1 MGMTGVTTAART
13 AATGTDHLPGH
24 DRVRGLSAA
33 GITLVLGGRR
43 VLDDVSVAVAPGE
56 LVALVGPN
64 GAGKSSLLGVLSG
77 DLAAASGSV
86 DLDGVPLDSL
96 SAARLAQQR
105 SVQMQENRLAF
116 AFTAREVVEMG
127 RAPWRRTAAARD
139 DDQVVD
145 EAMAATDVRDLAE
158 QRFPTLSG
166 GEKARTTFARVLA
179 QRTPVI
185 LLDEPTAALDIRH
198 QEATLVRA
206 RGCAGDG
213 AAVVVVLHD
222 LSLAAAYADRLVLLD
237 RGAVRADGPV
247 HQVCDAQLLSD
258 VYGHPVEVLDHPS
271 GPLVIP
277 ARPRLKELHR

>member
-1 MGMTGVTTAART
+1 MTGLTVPADPGTTVADRSAR
-13 AATGTDHLPGH
+13 
-24 DRVRGLSAA
+24 DRVLGLSAA
-33 GITLVLGGRR
+33 GVSLELGGRR
-43 VLDDVSVAVAPGE
+43 VLDDVSVVVGPGE
-56 LVALVGPN
+56 LVVLVGPN

-77 DLAAASGSV
+77 DLAPASGSV
-86 DLDGVPLDSL
+86 DLDGVPLASIP
-96 SAARLAQQR
+96 AARLAQQR

-116 AFTAREVVEMG
+116 AFATREVVEMG
-127 RAPWRRTAAARD
+127 RAPWRRTSAARD
-139 DDQVVD
+139 DDLVVE

-158 QRFPTLSG
+158 QSFPTLSG
-166 GEKARTTFARVLA
+166 GEKARTSFARVLA

-206 RGCAGDG
+206 RVCAHEG

-237 RGAVRADGPV
+237 RGAVRADGPAR
-247 HQVCDAQLLSD
+247 QVCDAQLLGD

-277 ARPRLKELHR
+277 ARPRAKELYR